1 MQEFRVQ
8 VSRREAKGSGSF
20 TLPLLAIVALIICY
34 VVLAQWQDLPHFFNS
49 AVAAVH
55 WPLSG

>member
-1 MQEFRVQ
+1 MQEVGVQ
-8 VSRREAKGSGSF
+8 VSRREAKGVWSYA
-20 TLPLLAIVALIICY
+20 LPLLAIVALVLSY
-34 VVLAQWQDLPHFFNS
+34 VVLAQWQDLPHFLNS